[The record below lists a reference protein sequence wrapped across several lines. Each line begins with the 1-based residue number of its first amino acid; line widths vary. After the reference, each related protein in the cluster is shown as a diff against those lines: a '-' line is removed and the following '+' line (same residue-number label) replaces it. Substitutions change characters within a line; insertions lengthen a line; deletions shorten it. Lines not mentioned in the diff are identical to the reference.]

1 MKIALFGL
9 GYVGTVT
16 AACLAADGHDVV
28 GIDAEW
34 HKVDSL
40 AAGMSP
46 VGEPGLERMLERLSG
61 RDGSMPRQ
69 TPIRRST
76 ARTSR

>member
-34 HKVDSL
+34 HKVQSL
-40 AAGMSP
+40 AAGRSP
-46 VGEPGLERMLERLSG
+46 VREPGVDRLLGRPSG
-61 RDGSMPRQ
+61 RDDWGPRQ
-69 TPIRRST
+69 TPITPST
-76 ARTSR
+76 ARTSP